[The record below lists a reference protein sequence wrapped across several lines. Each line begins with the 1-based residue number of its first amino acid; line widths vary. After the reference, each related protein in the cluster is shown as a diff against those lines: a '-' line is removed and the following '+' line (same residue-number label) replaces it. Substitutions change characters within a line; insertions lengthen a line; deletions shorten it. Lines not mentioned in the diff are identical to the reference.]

1 MFSLSRFHVLMNQV
15 PREAFGKAVTAHEA
29 DKHCKGFS
37 RWRQLQVMV
46 YAQLS
51 GASSLRTVA
60 AGFNA
65 HASHHYHLDA
75 CTVKRSTLADA
86 NRTAQADV
94 FAKLAQTLMGG
105 VQRTVR
111 RDIKPLLHL
120 LDSTSITLKGRGFDS
135 WTFDTRSDRTQGLK
149 LHVLY
154 AGEQQA
160 PCWSAFSAANVN
172 DIEVAR
178 TQLSLQPGRRYV
190 FDKGYGDYTWWHA
203 IHTADAWFVTRFK
216 RNAALSVRE
225 TRPIPEEDHDLIAA
239 DEVVCFVH
247 RHNRAGHTNPYEAPL
262 RRVTVH
268 RPGHATPLVLATNDL
283 DSPARAIAEQYKAR
297 WGIELFFKW
306 IKQHLHLKRF
316 LGRSENAVKIQI
328 LTALIAYLL
337 VALYRHAQALGES
350 LWTCLAVLRA
360 SLFQR
365 PHIEAHHRAV
375 YQKQRRQADALGR
388 QAEMAI

>member
-1 MFSLSRFHVLMNQV
+1 MFSLSRFQAVMNQL
-15 PREAFGKAVTAHEA
+15 PRDTFRKTVATHEA

-51 GASSLRTVA
+51 GASSLRSVA

-65 HASHHYHLDA
+65 HTSHHYHLDA
-75 CTVKRSTLADA
+75 CPVKRSTLADA
-86 NRTAQADV
+86 NRTVQPEV
-94 FAKLAQTLMGG
+94 FAALAKALMNG

-111 RDIKPLLHL
+111 REVKPLLHL
-120 LDSTSITLKGRGFDS
+120 LDSTSITLKGRDFDA

-172 DIEVAR
+172 DIDVAR
-178 TQLSLQPGRRYV
+178 TRLPLQAGRRYV
-190 FDKGYGDYTWWHA
+190 FDKGYCDYTWWHA
-203 IHTADAWFVTRFK
+203 IDTAGACFVTRFK
-216 RNAALSVRE
+216 RNAAVRVTQ
-225 TRPIPEEDHDLIAA
+225 TRRVPATDRDLILE
-239 DEVVCFVH
+239 DEVVHFVH

-268 RPGHATPLVLATNDL
+268 RPDHPTPLVLATNDL

-297 WGIELFFKW
+297 WEIELFFKW
-306 IKQHLHLKRF
+306 IKQHLHLRHF

-337 VALYRHAQALGES
+337 VVLYRHTQAPGQT
-350 LWTCLAVLRA
+350 LWTCLATLRA

-365 PHIEAHHRAV
+365 PYIEAHHRAV
-375 YQKQRRQADALGR
+375 HQKRRRQAEAQAR
-388 QAEMAI
+388 QVVMAV

>member
-1 MFSLSRFHVLMNQV
+1 MFSLSRFNALMNQV
-15 PREAFGKAVTAHEA
+15 PRETFRKAVMAHEA

-51 GASSLRTVA
+51 GASSLRTVT

-75 CTVKRSTLADA
+75 CMVKRSTLADA
-86 NRTAQADV
+86 NRTTPPEV
-94 FAKLAQTLMGG
+94 FAELARTLMCS

-120 LDSTSITLKGRGFDS
+120 LDSTSITLKGRGFDD
-135 WTFDTRSDRTQGLK
+135 WTFATRNNHTQGLK

-172 DIEVAR
+172 DIDVAR
-178 TQLSLQPGRRYV
+178 DRLPLQAGRRYV
-190 FDKGYGDYTWWHA
+190 FDKGYCDYTWWHA
-203 IHTADAWFVTRFK
+203 IDTAGAWFVTRFK
-216 RNAALSVRE
+216 RNAAVQVSE
-225 TRPIPEEDHDLIAA
+225 ARPIPEA
-239 DEVVCFVH
+239 DRDRILAEEVVRFTH
-247 RHNRAGHTNPYEAPL
+247 RHNRAGHTNPYEAAL
-262 RRVTVH
+262 RRVVVH
-268 RPGHATPLVLATNDL
+268 RPDHATPLVLATNDL
-283 DSPARAIAEQYKAR
+283 DSPAQAIAEQYKAR

-306 IKQHLHLKRF
+306 IKQHLRLTRF

-337 VALYRHAQALGES
+337 VVLYRHTLAPGQS
-350 LWTCLAVLRA
+350 LWACLAILRA

-365 PHIEAHHRAV
+365 PYLEAHHRAV
-375 YQKQRRQADALGR
+375 HQKRRRQADALAR
-388 QAEMAI
+388 QVEMAL